1 MAALSRLLGLRANER
16 GETAAFIVGAD
27 GARLSWRGLAE
38 QADAVTALRLTRA
51 LPARS
56 RLGIAVA
63 DPLAFTASYLG
74 ALAAGLTAVPLDPR
88 LTPAELAGNVARLKV
103 DVLLTDDEA
112 DTDVPVEM
120 WTVTPAG
127 PKLARPGI
135 GRRPSELAALR
146 PAVLLASSGTTGA
159 PKGIPLTEWQLLAAA
174 RRVARH
180 HGFGPDQRGYT
191 PLPLFHVNAQVMGLL
206 ATVVSGASLVL
217 DRRFEPTEYWARVA
231 EWSPTWLNAVPA
243 ILAALIEQPAPA
255 DVAGIR
261 FARSASAPLSAAV
274 LRGFAEHTGVSVLE
288 TYGMTEAAG
297 QITANPVDTR
307 ARRAGSVGL
316 PVGVGLIVLTVSDGQ
331 RGQGTPVEAGVEGM
345 VALRGR
351 QIAHSYLDLSAD
363 GPERIRTARDA
374 DGWLRTGD
382 LGSRDADGFVRLAG
396 RSDDVIN
403 RGGEKIHPKEVED
416 VLLADPRVRSAAV
429 VGAPH
434 ERLGQVAVAFVTAR
448 PGSDEADLRRALN
461 LLCERQLTRYKRPTS
476 IEVTG
481 DLPRGPTG
489 KILRRALRAELAGA
503 AR

>member
-16 GETAAFIVGAD
+16 PETAAFIIGAD

-38 QADAVTALRLTRA
+38 QADALTALSLTRR
-51 LPARS
+51 LPARA

-88 LTPAELAGNVARLKV
+88 LTPAELAANVARLKV
-103 DVLLTDDEA
+103 DVLLTDAEPNV
-112 DTDVPVEM
+112 DVES
-120 WTVTPAG
+120 WAVTPAG
-127 PKLARPGI
+127 PKLVVPGK
-135 GRRPSELAALR
+135 GRWPSELAALR

-159 PKGIPLTEWQLLAAA
+159 PKGIPLSEWQLLAAA

-180 HGFGPDQRGYT
+180 HRFGPDERGYT

-206 ATVVSGASLVL
+206 ATVVSGSSLVL
-217 DRRFEPTEYWARVA
+217 DRRFEPNEYWARVA
-231 EWSPTWLNAVPA
+231 QWRPTWLNAVPA

-255 DVAGIR
+255 DIGGIR
-261 FARSASAPLSAAV
+261 FARSASAPLPASV
-274 LRGFAEHTGVSVLE
+274 LSGFAAHTGVSVLE

-297 QITANPVDTR
+297 QITANPID
-307 ARRAGSVGL
+307 ASQRRAGSVGL
-316 PVGVGLIVLTVSDGQ
+316 PVGVGLTVLDAPPG
-331 RGQGTPVEAGVEGM
+331 GEGM
-345 VALRGR
+345 IALRGR
-351 QIAHSYLDLSAD
+351 QIVHSYLDLSAD
-363 GPERIRTARDA
+363 GPERIRPARDA

-382 LGSRDADGFVRLAG
+382 LGSRDEAGFVRLAG

-403 RGGEKIHPKEVED
+403 RGGEKIHPKEIED

-434 ERLGQVAVAFVTAR
+434 ARLGQVAVAFITAR
-448 PGSDEADLRRALN
+448 DGSDTEDLRRTLN
-461 LLCERQLTRYKRPTS
+461 LLCERRLTRYKRPTQ
-476 IEVTG
+476 IEITS

-489 KILRRALRAELAGA
+489 KILRRALRTELAGA

>member
-16 GETAAFIVGAD
+16 PETAAFIVGAD

-38 QADAVTALRLTRA
+38 QADALDELSLARA
-51 LPARS
+51 LPRRG

-88 LTPAELAGNVARLKV
+88 LTPAELAANVARLKV
-103 DVLLTDDEA
+103 DVLLTDGA
-112 DTDVPVEM
+112 PGIDVES
-120 WTVTPAG
+120 WAVTPAG
-127 PKLARPGI
+127 PKLAVPGT

-159 PKGIPLTEWQLLAAA
+159 PKGIPLSEWQLLAAA

-206 ATVVSGASLVL
+206 ATVVSGSSLVL

-231 EWSPTWLNAVPA
+231 QWRPTWLNAVPA

-255 DVAGIR
+255 DIGGIR
-261 FARSASAPLSAAV
+261 FARSASAPLPASV
-274 LRGFAEHTGVSVLE
+274 LRGFAAHTGVSVLE

-297 QITANPVDTR
+297 QITANPVDASR
-307 ARRAGSVGL
+307 RRAGSVGL
-316 PVGVGLIVLTVSDGQ
+316 PVGVGLTVLDAPPG
-331 RGQGTPVEAGVEGM
+331 GEGM
-345 VALRGR
+345 IALRGR
-351 QIAHSYLDLSAD
+351 QIVHSYLDLSAD
-363 GPERIRTARDA
+363 GPERIRPARDA

-382 LGSRDADGFVRLAG
+382 LGTRDAAGFVRLAG

-403 RGGEKIHPKEVED
+403 RGGEKIHPQEVED

-448 PGSDEADLRRALN
+448 PGSDGAELRRALN
-461 LLCERQLTRYKRPTS
+461 LLCERQLTRYKRPTL
-476 IEVTG
+476 IEITS

-489 KILRRALRAELAGA
+489 KILRRALRAELAGV

>member
-16 GETAAFIVGAD
+16 PETAAFIVGAD
-27 GARLSWRGLAE
+27 GTRLSWRRLAE
-38 QADAVTALRLTRA
+38 QADALNALSLTRA
-51 LPARS
+51 LPRRG

-74 ALAAGLTAVPLDPR
+74 AVAAGLTAVPLDPR
-88 LTPAELAGNVARLKV
+88 LTPTELATNVARLKV
-103 DVLLTDDEA
+103 DVLLADDEP
-112 DTDVPVEM
+112 DVPVET
-120 WTVTPAG
+120 WLVTPSG
-127 PKLARPGI
+127 PKPARPGT

-159 PKGIPLTEWQLLAAA
+159 PKGIPLSEWQLLNAA

-180 HGFGPDQRGYT
+180 HGFGPNERGYT

-231 EWSPTWLNAVPA
+231 QWRPTWLNAVPA
-243 ILAALIEQPAPA
+243 MLAALVEAPAPG

-261 FARSASAPLSAAV
+261 FARSASAPLPARV
-274 LRGFAEHTGVSVLE
+274 LRGFAAHTGVSVLE

-297 QITANPVDTR
+297 QITANPVDATV
-307 ARRAGSVGL
+307 RRAGSVGL
-316 PVGVGLIVLTVSDGQ
+316 PVGVGLTVLNAHGE
-331 RGQGTPVEAGVEGM
+331 PVEPGVEGM

-351 QIAHSYLDLSAD
+351 QIVHSYLDLSAD
-363 GPERIRTARDA
+363 GPERIRPARDA
-374 DGWLRTGD
+374 EGWLRTGD

-416 VLLADPRVRSAAV
+416 VLLADRRVRSAAV

-448 PGSDEADLRRALN
+448 PGSDAAELRTALN
-461 LLCERQLTRYKRPTS
+461 LLCERELTRYKRPTL
-476 IEVTG
+476 IEITS

-489 KILRRALRAELAGA
+489 KILRRALRAELADA
-503 AR
+503 TR

>member
-1 MAALSRLLGLRANER
+1 MAALSRLLGLRATER
-16 GETAAFIVGAD
+16 PETAAFIVGAD
-27 GARLSWRGLAE
+27 GSRLSWRGLAE
-38 QADAVTALRLTRA
+38 QADALNALSLARA
-51 LPARS
+51 LPRRG

-88 LTPAELAGNVARLKV
+88 LTPAELAANVARLKV
-103 DVLLTDDEA
+103 DVLLTDDEP
-112 DTDVPVEM
+112 DVPVET
-120 WTVTPAG
+120 WLVTPAG
-127 PKLARPGI
+127 PKLAEPGI

-159 PKGIPLTEWQLLAAA
+159 PKGIPLSEWQLLDAA

-180 HGFGPDQRGYT
+180 HGFGPAERGYT

-231 EWSPTWLNAVPA
+231 HWRPTWLNAVPA
-243 ILAALIEQPAPA
+243 VLAGLLEQPAPA

-261 FARSASAPLSAAV
+261 FARSASAPLPASV
-274 LRGFAEHTGVSVLE
+274 LDGFAAHTGVSVLE

-297 QITANPVDTR
+297 QITANPIDASR
-307 ARRAGSVGL
+307 RRAGSVGL
-316 PVGVGLIVLTVSDGQ
+316 PVGVGLTVLDAQPG
-331 RGQGTPVEAGVEGM
+331 EEGM

-351 QIAHSYLDLSAD
+351 QIVHSYLDLSAD
-363 GPERIRTARDA
+363 GPERIRPARDA

-434 ERLGQVAVAFVTAR
+434 GRLGQVAVAFVTAR
-448 PGSDEADLRRALN
+448 PGSDTAELRTALN
-461 LLCERQLTRYKRPTS
+461 LLCERQLTRYKRPTL
-476 IEVTG
+476 IEITG

>member
-16 GETAAFIVGAD
+16 PETAAFIIGAD

-38 QADAVTALRLTRA
+38 QADALTALSLTRR
-51 LPARS
+51 LPARA

-74 ALAAGLTAVPLDPR
+74 ALAAGLTAIPLDPR
-88 LTPAELAGNVARLKV
+88 LTPAELAANVARLKV
-103 DVLLTDDEA
+103 DVLLTDA
-112 DTDVPVEM
+112 DPSLDIEC

-127 PKLARPGI
+127 PKPATPGN

-159 PKGIPLTEWQLLAAA
+159 PKGIPLSEWQLLAAA
-174 RRVARH
+174 RRVAGH
-180 HGFGPDQRGYT
+180 HGFGPDERGYT

-206 ATVVSGASLVL
+206 ATVVSGSSLVL

-231 EWSPTWLNAVPA
+231 EWQPTWLNAVPA

-255 DVAGIR
+255 DISGIR
-261 FARSASAPLSAAV
+261 FARSASAPLPASV
-274 LRGFAEHTGVSVLE
+274 LSGFTAHTGVSVLE

-297 QITANPVDTR
+297 QITANPIDAD

-316 PVGVGLIVLTVSDGQ
+316 PVGVGLTVLDA
-331 RGQGTPVEAGVEGM
+331 QGRPVAPGVEGM

-351 QIAHSYLDLSAD
+351 QIVHSYLDLSAD
-363 GPERIRTARDA
+363 GPERIRPARDA

-382 LGSRDADGFVRLAG
+382 LGSRDAAGFVRLAG

-403 RGGEKIHPKEVED
+403 RGGEKIHPKEIED

-434 ERLGQVAVAFVTAR
+434 ARLGQVAVAFITAR
-448 PGSDEADLRRALN
+448 DGSDTADLRKALN
-461 LLCERQLTRYKRPTS
+461 VLCERRLTRYKRPTQ
-476 IEVTG
+476 IEITS